1 MNTKSG
7 GTVPWKISAQWTF
20 STKIF
25 YSLISLLIY
34 LLYVHKIYRNE
45 TPFICPCISYEKKFK
60 NFNLQVY
67 PIYKNTVTSP
77 IKRFFFKCVV
87 TLQPTLQEPIS
98 ATHVLPHV
106 QTVMNRSTFPVI
118 DWLSVSGD
126 EPKTGACK
134 REEIR
139 APLLPS
145 SPPDPALFS
154 FARQPF
160 RVASKQ
166 LSTACTRYYSSSPPI
181 FPYI

>member
-1 MNTKSG
+1 MKFIEMKRPSSVLAFTTK
-7 GTVPWKISAQWTF
+7 
-20 STKIF
+20 
-25 YSLISLLIY
+25 
-34 LLYVHKIYRNE
+34 
-45 TPFICPCISYEKKFK
+45 KKFK

-126 EPKTGACK
+126 GPKTGACK

-139 APLLPS
+139 APPLPS